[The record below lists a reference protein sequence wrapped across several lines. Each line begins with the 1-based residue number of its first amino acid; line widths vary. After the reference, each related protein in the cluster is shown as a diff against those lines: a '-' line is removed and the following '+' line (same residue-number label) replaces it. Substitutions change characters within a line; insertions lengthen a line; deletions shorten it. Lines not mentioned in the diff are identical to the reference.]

1 MVLDWEGGEEPFKQV
16 HSTSSKQDDVQM
28 LSQYMNLLNEI
39 TGAHGAMRGEQAKS
53 GTPSSL
59 YAQETHTANAKV
71 CWGDNP
77 ANDSTV
83 YSLYKTA
90 YDNLSTYLI
99 DTAGL
104 NTAGDTT
111 IDPATF
117 NQKFSDYYAASIE
130 LQNAIAARVAELE
143 AQDAIDDMEVGGENL
158 CGLATASISYV
169 DPEYVTGSGYSAYY
183 KCIDLGVQLEANKN
197 YVASCGDYTE
207 QVTKYDTGA
216 VTTLT
221 IPDEFAGSYLAV
233 VAYDGSCSY
242 EYMAAFDWCEVINVP
257 KHTNGWALRL
267 FVVLG
272 GKDITVRKRYY
283 PTVALPTL
291 STKTANITINGSMVQ
306 FTYQSGTTYVTPSA
320 FSVSYT
326 DSTSTN
332 NSFSESLVAKQNG
345 STSFEFTCGTTGTRR
360 LQLQFSYNNA
370 TYGAVFL
377 FTTAFTSGSTYRVNI
392 YYYAPTTKAG
402 AYCIVR
408 ITQSTSIALT
418 GDDARSL
425 LIDELLN
432 DTIDTGDIAN
442 LSAFCWGSTD
452 SDGDNTDYY
461 KHISE
466 IQVQAG
472 TRPTKFQAYTEH
484 LTNALQ
490 GSTEVTGGLLM
501 TNVLMLKN
509 EKNKVTAGMSG
520 LSGTSSNPE
529 NVLLWGGGDYYD
541 AANAANSST
550 YAKKNGTPITTL
562 IKKDGTGKIGI
573 FKIGDDSVM
582 VENGGVRTIITS
594 GSVQR
599 FADANNIG
607 YTDYK
612 KTFTS
617 SGSTSH
623 DCTIME
629 RTFDGTQTGT
639 IKIPVLN
646 FGVSYYGTDKLRSA
660 RARIKVT
667 VQYNNKTEVIYNVYQ
682 SNSITAGYAE
692 TKTVT
697 FTDGEYS
704 NTFAKLQ
711 SFKIELLD
719 AVTVYGSIDV
729 NFSCYAG
736 TAGNSK
742 ACVIANDGIM
752 LSSGDGNR
760 FIIRPSDDAMSI
772 IADLPIVRKKD
783 DVDKLVIGQLFTDD
797 SGIVRRYSYEDDELL
812 NGTAPNRSRWR
823 TFVSLYALRSGFVSG
838 NIPTAKQ
845 KGEYFDLRSFL
856 QILGTAS
863 E

>member
-111 IDPATF
+111 IDPDTF
-117 NQKFSDYYAASIE
+117 KQKFSDYYAASIE
-130 LQNAIAARVAELE
+130 LQNAIATRVAELE
-143 AQDAIDDMEVGGENL
+143 AQSAIDDMEVGGENL

-233 VAYDGSCSY
+233 VAYDGACSY

-283 PTVALPTL
+283 PTVAVPTVE
-291 STKTANITINGSMVQ
+291 SKTANITVNGSKVQ
-306 FTYQSGTTYVTPSA
+306 FTYKLGTTYVTPSA

-326 DSTSTN
+326 DSGTGY
-332 NSFSESLVAKQNG
+332 SFSKSLVATQNG
-345 STSFEFTCGTTGTRR
+345 STSFEFTCGTTGTRK
-360 LQLQFSYNNA
+360 LQLQFPYNNA
-370 TYGAVFL
+370 TYGALFL

-392 YYYAPTTKAG
+392 YYYAPTTRAG

-573 FKIGDDSVM
+573 FKIGDTQAIVDVPNQGK
-582 VENGGVRTIITS
+582 VIIDAGTTNGGIFIRDYLGLDKVAVSPKNSDDISFNNSYTINANGNGTNTTFTKYSSYICKKQIITFADGGNGKNNIDITGNFTFVLSMDPYGIQATDNHQVQISIVINLEDKDVRFDVIKTDTFKSTDTDVASAIYNQTSFVRTYSVANYTHNSNITGIIKGVSIQAELLNSYKNEEAQPTCTFDS
-594 GSVQR
+594 SCKTTYSV
-599 FADANNIG
+599 FAQSEITLTENPHIIIARDGIISYYDSSTYFKIRN
-607 YTDYK
+607 
-612 KTFTS
+612 TS
-617 SGSTSH
+617 SGQQIFACGLPTSTAN
-623 DCTIME
+623 
-629 RTFDGTQTGT
+629 
-639 IKIPVLN
+639 L
-646 FGVSYYGTDKLRSA
+646 
-660 RARIKVT
+660 
-667 VQYNNKTEVIYNVYQ
+667 
-682 SNSITAGYAE
+682 
-692 TKTVT
+692 TK
-697 FTDGEYS
+697 
-704 NTFAKLQ
+704 
-711 SFKIELLD
+711 
-719 AVTVYGSIDV
+719 
-729 NFSCYAG
+729 
-736 TAGNSK
+736 
-742 ACVIANDGIM
+742 
-752 LSSGDGNR
+752 
-760 FIIRPSDDAMSI
+760 
-772 IADLPIVRKKD
+772 
-783 DVDKLVIGQLFTDD
+783 GQLYN
-797 SGIVRRYSYEDDELL
+797 SG
-812 NGTAPNRSRWR
+812 G
-823 TFVSLYALRSGFVSG
+823 ALK
-838 NIPTAKQ
+838 IKQ
-845 KGEYFDLRSFL
+845 
-856 QILGTAS
+856 
-863 E
+863 